1 MKAWNMMEN
10 ESFSAGETDLRNLGK
25 KLVKLENAVILLC
38 HEGLARVEIDARHYT
53 IVPRTRVLLL
63 PGSIL
68 HVLEVSESFRTSF
81 VSFTAELFK
90 ETTGRVEPSV
100 FFAFKDN
107 PCIML
112 TEEKDVFTEYFIRF
126 MRNLFHDRDNSFRHL
141 MARNII
147 QIFLLELGD
156 KVRRFSSRPYAFCP
170 THREELFRRF
180 IRLVHK
186 HGSRERE
193 VTFYAKELC
202 ITPRYL
208 STIIREVS
216 DKTAK
221 ELIDEQVILE
231 IKTLLQSTPL
241 TLKEIA
247 QQLKF
252 PNESFFG
259 RFFKRNVGMSP
270 SEFRR
275 VGS

>member
-1 MKAWNMMEN
+1 MKD
-10 ESFSAGETDLRNLGK
+10 ESFAAGETDLRDFGKNLT
-25 KLVKLENAVILLC
+25 KLEDAVILLC
-38 HEGLARVEIDARHYT
+38 HEGLAQVKIDTRLYT
-53 IVPRTRVLLL
+53 IVPQTRILLL

-68 HVLEVSESFRTSF
+68 HVLEVSGRFRASF
-81 VSFTAELFK
+81 VCFTEELFREMIGYIK
-90 ETTGRVEPSV
+90 PSL

-107 PCIML
+107 PCTIL
-112 TEEKDVFTEYFIRF
+112 TEEKELFVEYFIRL
-126 MRNLFHDRDNSFRHL
+126 MQNLFHDRDNRFRHL

-208 STIIREVS
+208 STIIRGVS